1 MTIATDTVDDSSE
14 WYQCRINAASI
25 SVAAAPRD
33 RCNDVTPVI
42 IAELEQTLDSAIV
55 VTSIMVHRS
64 WFIDHGSSIM
74 VTSISTLSDSTR
86 LSIVARCEARVT
98 KSIHHLASS
107 CGVTTSK
114 MAPCISVLFDVRGRS
129 TATSPKCLHT
139 HMARPG
145 EVGEAGVSNDGCLP
159 IDQSDLVRYW

>member
-1 MTIATDTVDDSSE
+1 MSSEAWCIFGEQQGYPVVTIATDTVDDSSE

-64 WFIDHGSSIM
+64 WFIDHGYIDLDTIGLYQTVNSSPLR
-74 VTSISTLSDSTR
+74 S
-86 LSIVARCEARVT
+86 
-98 KSIHHLASS
+98 ASYQEY
-107 CGVTTSK
+107 
-114 MAPCISVLFDVRGRS
+114 
-129 TATSPKCLHT
+129 TSPRIVMRGDDIQNGTLYIGPVRRQGSFNGDIAQVPPHT
-139 HMARPG
+139 YGKTWRSG
-145 EVGEAGVSNDGCLP
+145 
-159 IDQSDLVRYW
+159 